1 MRAFAT
7 TRRVAQQLHSDPRTV
22 GLVVVVPSILLTLL
36 YFVYVDAPV
45 PPGGQATFDRIGPIM
60 LAVLPMMLMF
70 VVTSVVMLR
79 ERTSGTLERLM
90 TTTISRWNFIASYA
104 LVFGLLAMI
113 QAGVLAFLILGPMGV
128 GITGSVWSLLLV
140 ALLDAIF
147 GVAFGLFA
155 SAFARTE
162 FQAVQFMPLFIGPQ
176 IFLCGLLA
184 PKEHMPAVLRW
195 VSEVLPMTWA
205 VDVVREVQTSPD
217 LSADSW
223 LHLALLAGVTLATLA
238 VAAATMPRST
248 V

>member
-1 MRAFAT
+1 MRTFAT
-7 TRRVAQQLHSDPRTV
+7 TRRIAQQLRNDPRTI

-36 YFVYVDAPV
+36 YFVFSDVPV
-45 PPGGQATFDRIGPIM
+45 PPGGQATFDRIGPMM

-79 ERTSGTLERLM
+79 ERTTGTLERLM
-90 TTTISRWNFIASYA
+90 TTPISRWNFIASYA
-104 LVFGLLAMI
+104 LVFGVLAML

-128 GITGSVWSLLLV
+128 GVTGSIWSLLLV
-140 ALLDAIF
+140 ALLDAVF

-176 IFLCGLLA
+176 TFLCGLLA
-184 PKEHMPAVLRW
+184 PKEHMPDVLRW
-195 VSEVLPMTWA
+195 VAEALPMTWA
-205 VDVVREVQTSPD
+205 VDVVREVQSSPE
-217 LSADSW
+217 LSAESW
-223 LHLALLAGVTLATLA
+223 WRIALLAGVTLVTLA

-248 V
+248 D